1 MLTYILFLIIGLLGI
16 GLVIFLHELG
26 HFIVARLLKVDVEVL
41 SYGMGPRIFSIYGR
55 KTEYRLSAI
64 PFGGYCRMS
73 GSIDLMKALKDE
85 SKSMDKTERGSYFGT
100 TPFVRFL
107 IYLAGP
113 LMNFM
118 LAAALLSIAASIPVE
133 RLSDPAIVTP
143 ISEYEE
149 VFNSPIEQ
157 SGIEKGD
164 LLLSSGDYSFID
176 WQDAEDFIAE
186 RSGKEIPVKVLRDGK
201 EVDTI
206 LIPSDGKYGITN
218 LQEAVIGRSISPDF
232 QPGDRIISA
241 NGKKIEYTLDLYSIK
256 DESMLLTIDRN
267 GEILE
272 RQTDNGT
279 LPFAWKSDLRK
290 SPESN
295 EPIRYG
301 INRTL
306 EMAKAA
312 LNALGAFI
320 TLHLEDALTVLTGP
334 VKAAESIGNITV
346 LAFNESSGSGMRTM
360 FLLLSM
366 VSVSIAVGNTLPIPT
381 FDGGQMLINIIEMLK
396 GKSLAPRTYVILQ
409 IAGMVLALIIM
420 AMMYALDIKAYFFS

>member
-1 MLTYILFLIIGLLGI
+1 
-16 GLVIFLHELG
+16 
-26 HFIVARLLKVDVEVL
+26 
-41 SYGMGPRIFSIYGR
+41 
-55 KTEYRLSAI
+55 
-64 PFGGYCRMS
+64 MS

-272 RQTDNGT
+272 IQTDNGT
-279 LPFAWKSDLRK
+279 MPFAWKSDLRK
-290 SPESN
+290 SSESN

-301 INRTL
+301 INRAL

>member
-157 SGIEKGD
+157 SGIKKGD

-232 QPGDRIISA
+232 HPDDRIISA

-272 RQTDNGT
+272 IQTDNGT
-279 LPFAWKSDLRK
+279 MPFAWKSDLRK
-290 SPESN
+290 SSESN

-301 INRTL
+301 INRAL

>member
-272 RQTDNGT
+272 IQTDNGT
-279 LPFAWKSDLRK
+279 MPFAWKSDLRK
-290 SPESN
+290 SSESN

-301 INRTL
+301 INRAL

>member
-143 ISEYEE
+143 ISE
-149 VFNSPIEQ
+149 
-157 SGIEKGD
+157 
-164 LLLSSGDYSFID
+164 
-176 WQDAEDFIAE
+176 
-186 RSGKEIPVKVLRDGK
+186 
-201 EVDTI
+201 
-206 LIPSDGKYGITN
+206 
-218 LQEAVIGRSISPDF
+218 
-232 QPGDRIISA
+232 
-241 NGKKIEYTLDLYSIK
+241 
-256 DESMLLTIDRN
+256 
-267 GEILE
+267 
-272 RQTDNGT
+272 
-279 LPFAWKSDLRK
+279 
-290 SPESN
+290 
-295 EPIRYG
+295 
-301 INRTL
+301 
-306 EMAKAA
+306 
-312 LNALGAFI
+312 
-320 TLHLEDALTVLTGP
+320 
-334 VKAAESIGNITV
+334 
-346 LAFNESSGSGMRTM
+346 
-360 FLLLSM
+360 
-366 VSVSIAVGNTLPIPT
+366 
-381 FDGGQMLINIIEMLK
+381 
-396 GKSLAPRTYVILQ
+396 
-409 IAGMVLALIIM
+409 
-420 AMMYALDIKAYFFS
+420 